1 MRIKK
6 PLLVIFLG
14 LGLLT
19 SCTKD
24 EGFTPEPDQDFR
36 QEMRKFVMGLSKYAK
51 QSRPEFLII
60 PQNGIELVSQSGEPT
75 GPAANDYLAAIDGN
89 GQEDLFFGYD
99 HDDRATDPAETNRL
113 IKYLN
118 ISKQAG
124 NSILVSD
131 YCSTAKNISNSYSW
145 NRENGFISFA
155 ATERELNIIP
165 KIAVHEEN
173 KLNIKNLSEAK
184 NFLYL
189 INPNG
194 FTSKQAFIQAVT
206 ATNYD
211 VLIMDLY
218 FTDGQKFNN
227 QEIAQLRKKANGG
240 SRLLISYMSI
250 GEAEDYRPYW
260 DASWQKNRPSWI
272 VAENPDWKG
281 NFKVKYWDKE
291 WQSIIYGNDKSYLR
305 NILDAGFDG
314 AYLDIIDAFHYFE
327 DLQ

>member
-19 SCTKD
+19 SCTK
-24 EGFTPEPDQDFR
+24 EKGFTPEPDQDFR
-36 QEMRKFVMGLSKYAK
+36 QEMRNFVMGLSKYAK

-155 ATERELNIIP
+155 AKERELNIIP
-165 KIAVHEEN
+165 KIAVQEEN
-173 KLNIKNLSEAK
+173 KLNIKNLLEAK

-189 INPNG
+189 INPIG

-227 QEIAQLRKKANGG
+227 QEIAELRKKANGG

-260 DASWQKNRPSWI
+260 NASWQKNRPSWI

>member
-1 MRIKK
+1 MNLGKSLF
-6 PLLVIFLG
+6 LLMIG
-14 LGLLT
+14 TSLLT
-19 SCTKD
+19 ACSKD
-24 EGFTPEPDQDFR
+24 EGLSPEPDQDYR
-36 QEMRKFVMGLSKYAK
+36 QEMRNFVIGLSKYAK
-51 QSRPEFLII
+51 QEKANFLII
-60 PQNGIELVSQSGEPT
+60 PQNGIELVSMNEEPT
-75 GPAANDYLAAIDGN
+75 GAPAEDYLNAINGN

-99 HDDRATDPAETNRL
+99 EDDKATDPAETNRL
-113 IKYLN
+113 VKYLN

-124 NSILVSD
+124 NTILVSD
-131 YCSTAKNISNSYSW
+131 YCSTTKNISNSYTW
-145 NRENGFISFA
+145 NKEKGFISFA

-165 KIAVHEEN
+165 KVPVQHEN
-173 KLNIKNLSEAK
+173 KLNIQKLSEAK

-189 INPNG
+189 INPSG
-194 FTSKQAFIQAVT
+194 FASKQSFIQAVT

-218 FTDGQKFNN
+218 FSDGQAFTG
-227 QEIAQLRKKANGG
+227 QELSQLRKKANGG

-260 DASWQKNRPSWI
+260 NASWQQNRPSWI

-291 WQSIIYGNDKSYLR
+291 WQSIIYGNGQSYLKK
-305 NILDAGFDG
+305 ILDAGFDG
-314 AYLDIIDAFHYFE
+314 AYLDIIDAFNYFE

>member
-1 MRIKK
+1 MGIKK
-6 PLLVIFLG
+6 PLLVILLG
-14 LGLLT
+14 LGLLAA
-19 SCTKD
+19 CTKD
-24 EGFTPEPDQDFR
+24 EGFTPEPGQDFR
-36 QEMRKFVMGLSKYAK
+36 QEMRNFVMGLSKYAK

-75 GPAANDYLAAIDGN
+75 GPPANDYLAAIDGN

-99 HDDRATDPAETNRL
+99 QDDRATDPAETNRL
-113 IKYLN
+113 VKYLN

-145 NRENGFISFA
+145 NQKNGFISFA

-165 KIAVHEEN
+165 KVAVHEEN
-173 KLNIKNLSEAK
+173 KLNIKKLSEAK

-194 FTSKQAFIQAVT
+194 FASKQAFIQAVT

-218 FTDGQKFNN
+218 FTDGQKYNN

-240 SRLLISYMSI
+240 SRLLISYISI

-260 DASWQKNRPSWI
+260 DSSWQKNRPSWI

-291 WQSIIYGNDKSYLR
+291 WQSIIYGDDKSYLK

-314 AYLDIIDAFHYFE
+314 AYLDIIDAFQYFE